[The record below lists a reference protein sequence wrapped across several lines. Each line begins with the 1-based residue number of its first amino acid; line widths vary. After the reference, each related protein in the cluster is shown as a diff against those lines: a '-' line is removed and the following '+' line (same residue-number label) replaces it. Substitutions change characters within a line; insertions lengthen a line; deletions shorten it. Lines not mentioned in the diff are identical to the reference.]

1 MELGMYVYVC
11 YADFK
16 KAFDGEQGYG
26 MLWGIWDLTR

>member
-1 MELGMYVYVC
+1 MNMELGMYVYVC

-26 MLWGIWDLTR
+26 ML